1 MKPTY
6 QNNKMIR
13 NSRQL
18 ILVLSLLFHSNLYAE
33 ESLKFTNDPHYND
46 IGFFDIHICNWPE
59 RPIFFKILFSS
70 EKYNQ
75 IESMDVFTPDNQL
88 LVSLDKNKFMHLK
101 RNNKPN
107 KKVFMLEIDVPDSAS
122 TGWYSI
128 DVQAKDGTTYQAK
141 DYVVMTR
148 LEQVSKL
155 QPSGED
161 KTFSLPITLTWEP
174 VAGSQYYQAY
184 VRDVWTEK
192 LVFKSKL
199 LNKPEIQIPEDKL
212 KPGGD
217 YYWVVHARDTNEHVL
232 LGDFHMGSL
241 SNKTFFT
248 VAE

>member
-1 MKPTY
+1 
-6 QNNKMIR
+6 MIR
-13 NSRQL
+13 NSQRL
-18 ILVLSLLFHSNLYAE
+18 ILVLSLFFYINLYAE
-33 ESLKFTNDPHYND
+33 ESLEFTSDPHYND

-59 RPIFFKILFSS
+59 RSNFFKILFSS

-75 IESMDVFTPDNQL
+75 IESMNVFTPDNQL
-88 LVSLDKNKFMHLK
+88 LVSLDKNKFKHLK
-101 RNNKPN
+101 RKNKPN
-107 KKVFMLEIDVPDSAS
+107 KKVFMLDIDVPESAS

-128 DVQAKDGTTYQAK
+128 DVQAKDGSTYQAK

-148 LEQVSKL
+148 LEKVSKL

-161 KTFSLPITLTWEP
+161 KTFSLPITLRWDP
-174 VAGSQYYQAY
+174 VAGSQYYQAF

-199 LNKPEIQIPEDKL
+199 LNKSEVKIPEDKL

-217 YYWVVHARDTNEHVL
+217 YYWVVHARDTNEHIL